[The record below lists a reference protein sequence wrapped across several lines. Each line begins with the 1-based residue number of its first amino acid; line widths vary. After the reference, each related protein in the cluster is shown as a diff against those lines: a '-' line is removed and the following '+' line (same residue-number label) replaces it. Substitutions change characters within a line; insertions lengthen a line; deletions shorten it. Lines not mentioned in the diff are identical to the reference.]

1 VRAMEVSGS
10 DEFATRNGF
19 SRGDTA
25 PPSGRGAADWRRP
38 ESGVGAG
45 RLTTKAGQALRTVQ
59 VAEVAEHPDNP
70 RDTLGDLTE
79 LAASIKTLGLRQPV
93 LVVPVSAF
101 RAAHAVDLPPQASWW
116 CSPVTGAGPRASWPG
131 SLRCRRGCVRT

>member
-1 VRAMEVSGS
+1 MSSRRGMGS
-10 DEFATRNGF
+10 AGATL
-19 SRGDTA
+19 
-25 PPSGRGAADWRRP
+25 RRP
-38 ESGVGAG
+38 AVEARRTGGDPSLVSALAG
-45 RLTTKAGQALRTVQ
+45 SPTEAGQALRTVQ

-101 RAAHAVDLPPQASWW
+101 RGAHAVACRRKPAGW

-131 SLRCRRGCVRT
+131 SLRCRRGCVPT